1 MEANQQTSYLLDQTI
16 QAFNGDVTSVS
27 KVDGIVLID
36 NWISALHA
44 GDASTNPVANT
55 LSTLRLALQDNNPD
69 GNVIQQHLNELVSSV
84 RQTADEQKGEAKT
97 TLNQLAAALN
107 SFNRQLS
114 GQNGPVSAPDQ
125 NAPMTPI
132 TGSAS
137 TQRQ

>member
-1 MEANQQTSYLLDQTI
+1 MEANQQTLHLLDQTT

-44 GDASTNPVANT
+44 GDASTNPVAHT
-55 LSTLRLALQDNNPD
+55 LSTLKLALQDNNPD
-69 GNVIQQHLNELVSSV
+69 SEVIEQHLSELVSSI
-84 RQTADEQKGEAKT
+84 RQTANGQEGTAT
-97 TLNQLAAALN
+97 NTLNQLAAALD

-114 GQNGPVSAPDQ
+114 GKSGPVSAPDQ

-132 TGSAS
+132 AGSAS
-137 TQRQ
+137 TQRP